1 MGSIPG
7 PEVAHQTGKAHPHH
21 RAHAEAGVYTAPSSA
36 GTTLPGHKGRLS
48 AQDIGGIPCT
58 PPGPQAWHMHNHNFV
73 SQVCDDKGEVI
84 RFRCK
89 LCECNFNDLNAKD
102 MHVTGRRHRLQY
114 RVRPWGWGG
123 PMLSE
128 GLCG

>member
-1 MGSIPG
+1 
-7 PEVAHQTGKAHPHH
+7 
-21 RAHAEAGVYTAPSSA
+21 
-36 GTTLPGHKGRLS
+36 
-48 AQDIGGIPCT
+48 
-58 PPGPQAWHMHNHNFV
+58 MHNHNFV